1 MWNEI
6 AVEELDE
13 NTNKSTTFCLNKI
26 TKWKYK
32 QKHQIL
38 VESLAGLSLA
48 REYDVDDWEVSNFV
62 ILIINK

>member
-13 NTNKSTTFCLNKI
+13 YTNKSTKFCLNER

-38 VESLAGLSLA
+38 VESLVGLGFGE
-48 REYDVDDWEVSNFV
+48 RIWC
-62 ILIINK
+62 